1 VFREVVAAGRNAP
14 PGRRTSQLASAS
26 STYFLEEKSPSNP
39 KKTDLSALKTGS
51 ELHSINLQ
59 QSQEVTDDYSGRVKV
74 RKED

>member
-1 VFREVVAAGRNAP
+1 LLRQGVTRPQEDEHRSSP
-14 PGRRTSQLASAS
+14 LLS

-59 QSQEVTDDYSGRVKV
+59 QSQEVTDDYSGRVKA